1 MPGVPSF
8 ETRALAGTCW
18 RLVEAQHVI
27 ATMKLTDT
35 LDEQQILEDLIEAS
49 KPPMPV
55 ECRELDYLLSAPF
68 RYRPYPHGS
77 RFRRANQV
85 EGVYYAAEAVETAVA
100 EVAFY
105 RLLFFAESP
114 GTPWPENPAEY
125 TAFSARFAVDRAID
139 LTTMPYT
146 EQAEIWGHPTEYGPC
161 QTLADAARADGVAA
175 IRYASVRDPGRGT
188 NLALLT
194 CKTFARNRIVDRQT
208 WRIHPGSAGIR
219 AIREFPPLR
228 LAFAQETFDDP
239 RLAGMVWER

>member
-1 MPGVPSF
+1 MPSF
-8 ETRALAGTCW
+8 ETRALTGTCW
-18 RLVEAQHVI
+18 RLVEAQHLV

-35 LDEQQILEDLIEAS
+35 LDEQQILEELIEAS
-49 KPPMPV
+49 KPPMPA
-55 ECRELDYLLSAPF
+55 ECRSLDYLLSAPF

-77 RFRRANQV
+77 RFRRANQM

-125 TAFSARFAVDRAID
+125 TAFSARFAADRGID
-139 LTTMPYT
+139 LTAAPYAG
-146 EQAEIWGHPTEYGPC
+146 QAETWCHPTDYGPC
-161 QTLADAARADGVAA
+161 QALADAARADGVTA
-175 IRYASVRDPGRGT
+175 IRYASVRDPGRGA

-194 CKTFARNRIVDRQT
+194 CRAFASRRIVARQT
-208 WRIHPGSAGIR
+208 WRIHPGPAGIR
-219 AIREFPPLR
+219 AIREFPTLR
-228 LAFAQETFDDP
+228 LGFARESFDDP

>member
-139 LTTMPYT
+139 LTAMPYA
-146 EQAEIWGHPTEYGPC
+146 EQARFGAFRPSTVRARPSPMRRGPT
-161 QTLADAARADGVAA
+161 A
-175 IRYASVRDPGRGT
+175 
-188 NLALLT
+188 
-194 CKTFARNRIVDRQT
+194 
-208 WRIHPGSAGIR
+208 WRRSATHRCVIR
-219 AIREFPPLR
+219 AGAPIWRS
-228 LAFAQETFDDP
+228 
-239 RLAGMVWER
+239 

>member
-1 MPGVPSF
+1 
-8 ETRALAGTCW
+8 
-18 RLVEAQHVI
+18 
-27 ATMKLTDT
+27 MKLTDT

-55 ECRELDYLLSAPF
+55 ECRNSIIFCRRRSAIARTRMVRVSGVPI
-68 RYRPYPHGS
+68 RWRACTTRPKPS
-77 RFRRANQV
+77 RPPSRRWRS
-85 EGVYYAAEAVETAVA
+85 TACCS
-100 EVAFY
+100 
-105 RLLFFAESP
+105 SP
-114 GTPWPENPAEY
+114 NRPDALAREPAEY

-139 LTTMPYT
+139 LTAMPYA
-146 EQAEIWGHPTEYGPC
+146 EQAEIWGLPTEYGPC

-194 CKTFARNRIVDRQT
+194 CKAFAKNRIVDRQT